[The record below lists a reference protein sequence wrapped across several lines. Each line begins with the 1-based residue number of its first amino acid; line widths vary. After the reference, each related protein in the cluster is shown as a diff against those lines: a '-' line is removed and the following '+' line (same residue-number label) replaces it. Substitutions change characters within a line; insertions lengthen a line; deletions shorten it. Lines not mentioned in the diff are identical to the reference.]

1 MSAWNKFQDMI
12 NERKNKIVNRN
23 IEKAENV
30 AQNTGFEEALE
41 IVLDTIRQ
49 NPDMA
54 TEIIAKAKQS
64 GKLKD
69 QVAMDAMKEIPNI
82 EQIENPE
89 ETLVETAEKTDFNT
103 TQIKEIIKETDM
115 SLKTAKKVAEQ
126 IPNDEIRKAEK
137 ARLEEIEREER
148 IEQKRQQ
155 EQELNKE
162 LKEMYVNCKGIRDTD
177 ILTRLE
183 EIKKQNRSLKVKE
196 IITRILARKAAIEF
210 RQVGNTRLFEMK
222 KVVTPEEMLESKFP
236 DLVQE
241 EFEQIKDIKAYK
253 GIDGKQH
260 KYNKEIL
267 MQGILSEIA
276 KNVAS
281 TFNDVGVIDIPQ
293 SEAMKEITDEQE
305 KYFISQIQIYGK
317 DITDIEKIKNQIR
330 GIVSYQ
336 MKDLEEMIKKVPE
349 DEIGEYVQSFK
360 AQIAKG
366 KQKGKKSRKLN
377 SEIEGEIDELKDL
390 LAELDSEDALDILE
404 IVKNKTQ
411 ERVELKDK
419 QSDTKINEADKLNQ
433 NGISQSD
440 DDENLR

>member
-115 SLKTAKKVAEQ
+115 SLKTAKKMAEQ

-222 KVVTPEEMLESKFP
+222 KVITPEEMLESKFP

-241 EFEQIKDIKAYK
+241 EFEQIKDIKVYK

-305 KYFISQIQIYGK
+305 IQIYGK
-317 DITDIEKIKNQIR
+317 DITDIEKIKKQIR

-336 MKDLEEMIKKVPE
+336 LKDLEEMIKKVPE

-366 KQKGKKSRKLN
+366 KQKGKKSKKLN

-419 QSDTKINEADKLNQ
+419 QSDTKINEADKLNK
-433 NGISQSD
+433 NGTSQSD

>member
-1 MSAWNKFQDMI
+1 MSAWNKFQEMI
-12 NERKNKIVNRN
+12 NERKSKIVKRN
-23 IEKAENV
+23 IEKAEDV
-30 AQNTGFEEALE
+30 AQNTGFDEALE
-41 IVLDTIRQ
+41 IVLDAIRQ

-115 SLKTAKKVAEQ
+115 SLKTAKKMAEQ

-177 ILTRLE
+177 ILTRLK

-222 KVVTPEEMLESKFP
+222 KVITPEEMLESKFP

-241 EFEQIKDIKAYK
+241 EL
-253 GIDGKQH
+253 
-260 KYNKEIL
+260 NK
-267 MQGILSEIA
+267 
-276 KNVAS
+276 
-281 TFNDVGVIDIPQ
+281 
-293 SEAMKEITDEQE
+293 
-305 KYFISQIQIYGK
+305 
-317 DITDIEKIKNQIR
+317 
-330 GIVSYQ
+330 
-336 MKDLEEMIKKVPE
+336 
-349 DEIGEYVQSFK
+349 
-360 AQIAKG
+360 
-366 KQKGKKSRKLN
+366 
-377 SEIEGEIDELKDL
+377 
-390 LAELDSEDALDILE
+390 
-404 IVKNKTQ
+404 
-411 ERVELKDK
+411 
-419 QSDTKINEADKLNQ
+419 
-433 NGISQSD
+433 
-440 DDENLR
+440 